1 MTSLGISVSPSA
13 AMLSRPSVLAEAMR
27 FLKRPSLLP
36 PISMSGK
43 SSVLGLL
50 AAELLPRVLLVF
62 RRAALALAMVSR
74 RAAEDFGDCV
84 IPDDAA
90 SVDLEE
96 VWVDFFE
103 GGENV
108 LAESTE
114 SPDNVGETFL
124 CARAGLSLVIPVV
137 FGRGLGNASW
147 TDGLG
152 LDGLAATVLLPLTC
166 LNAGFGTPSAG
177 FRVRV
182 LLPKFE
188 GLALDG
194 VESTLLRSLASEARW
209 GRRLGT

>member
-1 MTSLGISVSPSA
+1 
-13 AMLSRPSVLAEAMR
+13 
-27 FLKRPSLLP
+27 
-36 PISMSGK
+36 MSGK

-50 AAELLPRVLLVF
+50 AAELLPRILLVF

-96 VWVDFFE
+96 VWEDFFE
-103 GGENV
+103 GGEVV
-108 LAESTE
+108 LAV

-137 FGRGLGNASW
+137 FGRGLAKASW

-152 LDGLAATVLLPLTC
+152 LDGLAANVLLPLTC
-166 LNAGFGTPSAG
+166 LKASFGTPSTG

-188 GLALDG
+188 GLVFDG
-194 VESTLLRSLASEARW
+194 VESTLLRSLALEARW
-209 GRRLGT
+209 GRLLGT